1 MKMKK
6 YLLWIIA
13 IICVTFIATLIGC
26 AVEHKVSIEVVPEDG
41 GTVGGDGVYSD
52 EEHVILDATPGEGF
66 AFKGWEEYGEI
77 VTTNSTYEFEIV
89 EDRFLRAIFE
99 EEAEVEVMDYPDE
112 IEKWIENSRDIKLSQ
127 AREYE
132 GTLYLLATYGRRET
146 KGYDVEITEVIEKD
160 EELQVKVNYM
170 EPTEEEEIPTDPY
183 YPYDLKTLE
192 PVDLPVKFV
201 TEFVPTLFGIDYIPP
216 IVAESEDIKVFAP
229 EPESTVS
236 KSFQVEGIEH
246 VFEGTV
252 NYRIYDNEGEELESG
267 HTGGHGYQWG
277 YFEVDLLLP
286 QEIEH
291 GENFLVT
298 LYSQCP
304 KEGIEENVVELP
316 LTLE

>member
-6 YLLWIIA
+6 NVSWIIV
-13 IICVTFIATLIGC
+13 IISAAFIATLIGC
-26 AVEHKVSIEVVPEDG
+26 TVEHEVSIEVVPEDS

-66 AFKGWEEYGEI
+66 TFEGWEEYGEI
-77 VTTNSTYEFEIV
+77 VSTNETYEFEIE
-89 EDRFLRAIFE
+89 EDRFLRALFE
-99 EEAEVEVMDYPDE
+99 EEEAQVMDYPGE
-112 IEKWIENSRDIKLSQ
+112 IEEWIENSRDIKLSQ

-132 GTLYLLATYGRRET
+132 GTLYLLATYGKKET
-146 KGYDVEITEVIEKD
+146 KGYDVEITEVIEED

-183 YPYDLKTLE
+183 YPYDLKTVE
-192 PVDLPVKFV
+192 PVDVPVKFV
-201 TEFVPTLFGIDYIPP
+201 TEFVPTLFGIDYLPP
-216 IVAESEDIKVFAP
+216 IVAESEEIKVFSP

-236 KSFQVEGIEH
+236 RSFQVEGIEH

-277 YFEVDLLLP
+277 YFEINLTLP
-286 QEIEH
+286 QEIAD
-291 GENFLVT
+291 GEEFLVT

-304 KEGIEENVVELP
+304 EEGIEENVVELP